1 MASGGLKATAAIR
14 NQWNSGA
21 TYAITVS
28 NASGSKHESAW
39 QVTFDL
45 DAEIAD
51 IWGGTIVSHEGAH
64 YVVAPMDW
72 NTAIE
77 AGASAEI
84 GFNASSTGQA
94 SQPQH
99 LSVQ

>member
-1 MASGGLKATAAIR
+1 M
-14 NQWNSGA
+14 
-21 TYAITVS
+21 S
-28 NASGSKHESAW
+28 NTSCSKREGAW

-94 SQPQH
+94 EQPQNIT
-99 LSVQ
+99 VK